1 MVKILED
8 KTAGDLIAL
17 VAEGKIDKADYEKV
31 WPLVEQ
37 KVKEHGKIRVY
48 LEARDIDFI
57 TLRALYEEVKMDV
70 KYFRDFSKA
79 AVVGDK
85 AWKQMATFAFKLVTS
100 GDARYFEFDERQQA
114 WEWVSQPAVV

>member
-1 MVKILED
+1 MVTILEG

-17 VAEGKIDKADYEKV
+17 VAEGKIDKADYDLV

-37 KVKEHGKIRVY
+37 KVREHGKIRVY
-48 LEARDIDFI
+48 LEAREIDLI

-70 KYFRDFSKA
+70 KHFRDFSKA

-85 AWKQMATFAFKLVTS
+85 TWKQMATYAFKLITS
-100 GDARYFEFDERQQA
+100 GDARYFGFDEKQQA
-114 WEWVSQPAVV
+114 WEWVSQPIAA